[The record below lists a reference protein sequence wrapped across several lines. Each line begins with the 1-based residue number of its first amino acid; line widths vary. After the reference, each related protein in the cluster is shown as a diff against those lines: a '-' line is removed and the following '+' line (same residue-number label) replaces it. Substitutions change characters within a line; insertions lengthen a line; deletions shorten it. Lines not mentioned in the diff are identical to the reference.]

1 MKEDDFWGQSQ
12 CGLGGMTARREG
24 KEKRRSGT
32 SPAQKEEEENKNV
45 DERLQRYRT
54 PKQTSENE
62 MKRGG
67 MGIIRWEEC

>member
-1 MKEDDFWGQSQ
+1 
-12 CGLGGMTARREG
+12 MTARREG

-67 MGIIRWEEC
+67 MGIIR